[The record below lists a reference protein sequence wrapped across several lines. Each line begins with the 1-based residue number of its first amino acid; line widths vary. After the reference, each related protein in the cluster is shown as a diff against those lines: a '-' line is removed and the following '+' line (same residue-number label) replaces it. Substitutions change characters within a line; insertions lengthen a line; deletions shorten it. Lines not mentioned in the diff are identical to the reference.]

1 MKRFLSCA
9 LAAMLCLCLLA
20 APALAADLEA
30 GTGSGYYVVDD
41 ANVLSAQTEEL
52 LTQYNTVLESLC
64 HNAQLVVATVSYLDE
79 DTEIAATRLLNNWGV
94 GSASDSNGMLLL
106 LVAEE
111 YRGWLAVGAGLS
123 RDFDDD
129 TAEEYLDEYFWDDV
143 DAERYDDAVQTLA
156 GHIYD
161 WYLDYYGVQQTAAEP
176 SGGYD
181 NSYGYDPYYGTN
193 SYSSGGGSSIMGMI
207 FVIIIVVLLL
217 WVLGAS
223 SRYSRM
229 RRRGYTGGFF
239 PIFWFG
245 GRRRYRSWWQQP
257 PPPPG
262 PGPGPGGPAGFGG
275 PGGFMGGGYRAAPP
289 RRSSFSSNSRPPRS
303 GGGFRG
309 GGGGGFHGGG
319 FGGHSGGGGGGRH

>member
-20 APALAADLEA
+20 APAMASDLEP

-52 LTQYNTVLESLC
+52 LVQYNTVLESLC

-79 DTEIAATRLLNNWGV
+79 DTEIAATRLLNSWGV

-129 TAEEYLDEYFWDDV
+129 TAEEYLDKYFWDDV

-176 SGGYD
+176 AGGYD
-181 NSYGYDPYYGTN
+181 YGGSYGYGPYYETN
-193 SYSSGGGSSIMGMI
+193 SYSSGGPSIMSMI
-207 FVIIIVVLLL
+207 VVILIVVLLL

-245 GRRRYRSWWQQP
+245 GQRRYRSWWQQQ

-289 RRSSFSSNSRPPRS
+289 RRSSFSGRS
-303 GGGFRG
+303 GGGFR